1 MKLIKL
7 ATFCIALCSMLSSC
21 FNTEWYEPNVEIQ
34 EEYQHLTIPSNG
46 ERYDVPF
53 EFNFTVTKTSAPMKS
68 KAIRC
73 RMIINDIASEICDAS
88 SKNVPIKWYWHPDH
102 EVQNGAIKA
111 FFVVNVPE
119 NETTESITISAQI
132 SIDNNW
138 NDRFG
143 IDEEDEHDWGE
154 WITILSGIQ
163 EGN

>member
-1 MKLIKL
+1 MKLINL

-46 ERYDVPF
+46 EQYEIPF
-53 EFNFTVTKTSAPMKS
+53 EFKFSVTRTTVPKMS

-73 RMIINDIASEICDAS
+73 RMVINDIASEIFAAS
-88 SKNVPIKWYWHPDH
+88 NIKVPIKWYWHPDG

-111 FFVVNVPE
+111 FFVVSVPE
-119 NETTESITISAQI
+119 NETTESRTVSAQI

-138 NDRFG
+138 NEGYD

-154 WITILSGIQ
+154 FITILSGVQ
-163 EGN
+163 EGK

>member
-21 FNTEWYEPNVEIQ
+21 STEWYEPNVKIQ
-34 EEYQHLTIPSNG
+34 EEYQDLTISSNG
-46 ERYDVPF
+46 EQYEIPF
-53 EFNFTVTKTSAPMKS
+53 EFKFSVTKTSVPKMS

-73 RMIINDIASEICDAS
+73 RMVINDIASEIFDAS
-88 SKNVPIKWYWHPDH
+88 NNKVPIKWYWHPDY

-119 NETTESITISAQI
+119 NETTESRTISAQI

-138 NDRFG
+138 NDSFG
-143 IDEEDEHDWGE
+143 IEEEDEHDWGE